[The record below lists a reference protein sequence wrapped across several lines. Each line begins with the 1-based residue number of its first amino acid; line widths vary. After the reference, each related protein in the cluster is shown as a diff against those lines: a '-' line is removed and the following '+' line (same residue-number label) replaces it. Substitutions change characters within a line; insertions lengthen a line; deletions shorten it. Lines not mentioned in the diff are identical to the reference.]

1 MNNFAAAEAMAE
13 AQEPQKE
20 MDMTCYTPDR
30 RHSTFDLPLEIANAR
45 LAALRSE
52 TRRSRL
58 ADDGPPTGPITRVRE
73 SLGRRLIELGS
84 SILVERPA
92 LTR

>member
-1 MNNFAAAEAMAE
+1 VI
-13 AQEPQKE
+13 EPQKE

-30 RHSTFDLPLEIANAR
+30 RHSALDLPLELANAR
-45 LAALRSE
+45 MAALRSE

-58 ADDGPPTGPITRVRE
+58 ADDGPPTSALTRVRE
-73 SLGRRLIELGS
+73 SLGHRLIELGS
-84 SILVERPA
+84 AILVERPA